1 MDKLLIFP
9 HELTVAYLTLLT
21 ILSIISQLL
30 EGAGK
35 EALSLL
41 VEPLAE
47 VDDKI

>member
-21 ILSIISQLL
+21 IVSQLL
-30 EGAGK
+30 EGAGE